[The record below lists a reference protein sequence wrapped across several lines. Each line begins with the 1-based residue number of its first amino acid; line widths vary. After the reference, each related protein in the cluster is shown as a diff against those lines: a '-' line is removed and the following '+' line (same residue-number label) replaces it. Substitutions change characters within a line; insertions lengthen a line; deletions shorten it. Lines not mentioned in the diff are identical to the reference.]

1 LASRDEYHL
10 SFFSRGSLSS
20 DDFCPRRQPNLIPAA
35 GVFHSGREEEK
46 MDKRSAGWRSVAGA
60 GGLQKKKLIKVVE
73 SILLV
78 DGIEESRAS
87 LKFLLELQ
95 GFRVIEAHHGIEGLQ
110 VLCEWGCDI
119 QLALCA
125 PELPDMTG
133 GEWMGQMRFLG
144 PQIPSM
150 LLTEREALEAS
161 EWPVGPAYA
170 GMPAKPP
177 GPARLLRRIRE
188 AMDEYFFARCESGH
202 GAPASFLSAPYPSSF
217 FAAAKVA

>member
-1 LASRDEYHL
+1 
-10 SFFSRGSLSS
+10 
-20 DDFCPRRQPNLIPAA
+20 
-35 GVFHSGREEEK
+35 
-46 MDKRSAGWRSVAGA
+46 MDKRSAGRTSLAGA
-60 GGLQKKKLIKVVE
+60 NGLGKQKLIKVVDT
-73 SILLV
+73 LLLI
-78 DGIEESRAS
+78 DGNEGSRAS

-95 GFRVIEAHHGIEGLQ
+95 GYRVTEAHHGIEGLQ

-144 PQIPSM
+144 PQIPSV
-150 LLTEREALEAS
+150 LLTEREVLEAS

-170 GMPAKPP
+170 GMPATPP

-188 AMDEYFFARCESGH
+188 AMDEHFFARCVSGH
-202 GAPASFLSAPYPSSF
+202 GAPASFPPAYPPTS
-217 FAAAKVA
+217 FAAARVA